1 MELLRR
7 YEMSREEILRMMP
20 QILENVGVYGG
31 EEMSEETDLNEWIVD
46 SLMFISFIVELE
58 NAFQIQIPD
67 EYLQHETI
75 ASIRGLVDIIQQ
87 IKSSESSIGNLE
99 EYEDLNEELQ
109 ILKREID
116 ELYLELKGDVSKE
129 QSDKILV
136 EIADKRT
143 IIRDIEC
150 LMRDLK

>member
-1 MELLRR
+1 
-7 YEMSREEILRMMP
+7 MSREEILNMMP

-31 EEMSEETDLNEWIVD
+31 EAMTEETDLNDWIVD

-67 EYLQHETI
+67 EYLCHETI

-87 IKSSESSIGNLE
+87 IKSNDLSIGNSE

-109 ILKREID
+109 VLKREID
-116 ELYLELKGDVSKE
+116 ELYLELKDDVSKE

-150 LMRDLK
+150 LLKDLK

>member
-1 MELLRR
+1 
-7 YEMSREEILRMMP
+7 MSREEIFEMMP
-20 QILENVGVYGG
+20 QVLENVGVYGG
-31 EEMSEETDLNEWIVD
+31 EMMNEETDLNEWIVD

-75 ASIRGLVDIIQQ
+75 SSIRGLVDIIQQ
-87 IKSSESSIGNLE
+87 IKSNESSIGNSE
-99 EYEDLNEELQ
+99 EYEDLNGELQ

-116 ELYLELKGDVSKE
+116 ELYSELEGDISKE

-150 LMRDLK
+150 LMEGLK